1 MFMTIP
7 PLLAESA
14 RHYRCR
20 AGYAVRADNRNRA
33 NSGLVARRGGAVPSL
48 HPAAGDGS
56 ARIAGVV
63 GLAQQVG
70 TFMQQCRRQLAEPG
84 AGTVELG
91 NQGSAIAHASHL
103 QRQVESLPVM
113 DDQPR
118 SETGRQEC
126 GERVWS

>member
-1 MFMTIP
+1 MTIP
-7 PLLAESA
+7 PWLAESA

-48 HPAAGDGS
+48 HPAAGDSS

-84 AGTVELG
+84 ASTVELG
-91 NQGSAIAHASHL
+91 NQ
-103 QRQVESLPVM
+103 
-113 DDQPR
+113 R
-118 SETGRQEC
+118 SEEHTSELPSLMRISYAG
-126 GERVWS
+126 